1 LPFLLLALA
10 AGAAGAA
17 QVGVNGRVSAAT
29 RQPLVA
35 ALINFTVGLCALLCV
50 LALQKIFDPASAG
63 SLGGLDGKYW
73 LLVGGTL
80 GVVFV
85 AGSAWAVKAL
95 GVLLVSLVVLCGTLV
110 GAVLV
115 DIVVPTEGA
124 TVNVYLLVGIAMT
137 FGSVGLAVVRR
148 RRPAP

>member
-1 LPFLLLALA
+1 
-10 AGAAGAA
+10 
-17 QVGVNGRVSAAT
+17 
-29 RQPLVA
+29 
-35 ALINFTVGLCALLCV
+35 V

-115 DIVVPTEGA
+115 DIVVPTGGA
-124 TVNVYLLVGIAMT
+124 TVNGYLLVGIAMT